1 MIKKTFSKLAPAL
14 LLAATLALATT
25 ATHASDISAHI
36 INLNSSD
43 YAVRQAAR
51 LDLRQTL
58 VAAKSSRQRAY
69 EEELI
74 QHIGTGTPFAIRD
87 WNIRMLELIGTK
99 TAVKPLTALLTDPDP
114 RISDNARR
122 SLAAIPSPS
131 AISAL
136 AKALAAADPAD
147 QPAYIDA
154 LAYRGE
160 SRAVRPITTV
170 LKSGDLTAASH
181 AATALAKINGR
192 SARSALQRRHAT
204 ATGPLKADIERA
216 LIEAGLT
223 DRKLAATL
231 ALSGQSPAIRTA
243 AFAQLTSLDRKAATK
258 VLQTALTDPAYA
270 RRDVLIK
277 AAISSSLRD
286 QVITQLATL
295 SVADQAVALGAI
307 ADQRLTASEADV
319 IALLSTASAAQQ
331 PLIIRTL
338 GFIGSDQSYAPLYAL
353 YLADNRDRTV
363 SDALARL
370 QAPSADKALLSAAQ
384 GTGPIDDRVS
394 ALRLLILRNTN
405 GALPLINQLAH
416 PGQDPAIRQAAFKA
430 MEVVGDPASIDQL
443 LAIVLASDPLKR
455 LAQGSLKKLSA
466 SLGVADHLWTQNY
479 QPALTSAPS
488 DAARQGVLE
497 ILDGISGAAA
507 ADYVQSLILTDH
519 PLRADALTVL
529 TRWSDISAGQVWL
542 ALAKKSS
549 NATDQSNAKDNLKRL
564 ISSSRITGGDDEKV
578 KLAAQSLT
586 QFKDS
591 EFRSDVLKNYEGR
604 LSRDTTRE
612 LPKAF
617 NPLLKDPTLKAQVQ
631 TILDAL

>member
-1 MIKKTFSKLAPAL
+1 MINKPLSKLAAAL

-25 ATHASDISAHI
+25 TTHASDISAHI
-36 INLNSSD
+36 VNLDSSD
-43 YAVRQAAR
+43 YAIRQTAR

-58 VAAKSSRQRAY
+58 VDAKSSRQRAY
-69 EEELI
+69 EKELI
-74 QHIGTGTPFAIRD
+74 QHIGTGTPFATRD

-99 TAVKPLTALLTDPDP
+99 TAVKPLTALLSDPDP

-122 SLAAIPSPS
+122 TLSAIPSSS

-136 AKALAAADPAD
+136 AKALETAAPAD

-160 SRAVRPITTV
+160 SRAVRPLTAV
-170 LKSGDLTAASH
+170 LKSGTPASASH

-192 SARSALQRRHAT
+192 SARSALQSRHAT
-204 ATGPLKADIERA
+204 ATGALKADIERA

-223 DRKLAATL
+223 DRKLAADL

-258 VLQTALTDPAYA
+258 MLQTALTDPAYV

-277 AAISSSLRD
+277 AAISSPLRD

-295 SVADQAVALGAI
+295 PPPAQAVALGAI
-307 ADQRLTASEADV
+307 ADQRLTATEADV
-319 IALLSTASAAQQ
+319 LALLPTASEAQN

-338 GFIGSDQSYAPLYAL
+338 GLIGSDQSYAPLYAL
-353 YLADNRDRTV
+353 YVADNGDRTV

-384 GTGPIDDRVS
+384 GTGPIEDRVS
-394 ALRLLILRNTN
+394 ALRLLVLRNTT
-405 GALPLINQLAH
+405 GVTPLINQLAQ

-430 MEVVGDPASIDQL
+430 MEVVGDPKSIDQL

-455 LAQGSLKKLSA
+455 LAQGSLKKLSF
-466 SLGVADHLWTQNY
+466 SLGVPDHLWTNNY
-479 QPALTSAPS
+479 QGALKSAPS
-488 DAARQGVLE
+488 HEARQGVLE
-497 ILDGISGAAA
+497 ILDGISGPAAA
-507 ADYVQSLILTDH
+507 VYVQSLILTDH
-519 PLRADALTVL
+519 PLRTDALTVL

-549 NATDQSNAKDNLKRL
+549 TPTDQTAAKTALKRL
-564 ISSSRITGGDDEKV
+564 ISSNRVTGGDTNKV

-586 QFKDS
+586 QFQDPD
-591 EFRSDVLKNYEGR
+591 FRTAVLKNYEGK

-617 NPLLKDPTLKAQVQ
+617 RPLLNDPALASQVQ
-631 TILDAL
+631 AILDRL